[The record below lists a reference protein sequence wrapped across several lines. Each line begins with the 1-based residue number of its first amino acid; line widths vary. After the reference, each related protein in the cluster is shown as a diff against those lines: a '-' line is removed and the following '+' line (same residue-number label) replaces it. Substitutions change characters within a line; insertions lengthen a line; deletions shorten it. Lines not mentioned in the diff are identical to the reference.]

1 MKTGASKRSL
11 NLNLHLKI
19 YILSRKIKLIWDFH
33 GPEAEKIAE
42 HHAIHLR
49 EFSEKEELP
58 FLKAGTETVSESHSL
73 AYITVNEEHMIT
85 YRDALIPK
93 RAVLDR
99 S

>member
-1 MKTGASKRSL
+1 M
-11 NLNLHLKI
+11 
-19 YILSRKIKLIWDFH
+19 IWDFH

-42 HHAIHLR
+42 HHAVHLR

-93 RAVLDR
+93 RAVLDK